1 MKVTLIMS
9 LLLRKLQTIVD
20 NLIIKLMKKVI
31 LYILCV
37 ASFVIYAQDRVLF
50 SISDVDVS
58 VDDFLKN
65 YDKNRL
71 DSDTLSFE
79 DSLQEYLDL
88 YIKFKLKV
96 IEAESLGL
104 DTLPSFLRE
113 LDGYRSQLVKP
124 YLTDREVSE
133 QLLQEA
139 YERLKYEVS
148 VRHILI
154 QTSGDDTIQAYNKI
168 LSIKKKLDNGANFIE
183 LANQFSEDPSVKDN
197 EGDLGYFSALYMVYP
212 FESAA
217 YNTPVGSISDP
228 VKTRFGYHLLQVND
242 KRNSRGE
249 VKVAHIL
256 IRKNEGVKSVNP
268 KEKINEIYDSLMLG
282 QDFSELAK
290 QFSDDK
296 KSGSKGGEL
305 DWFGANK
312 MVKSFEEVAFSL
324 DSINSI
330 SQPFETEFGWHIVK
344 FLDKKYLPSFNEIK
358 ESLKKQVERDSRSQK
373 TRNIV
378 LNRLENEWG
387 FVENKKVKNMCFNLI
402 GDDADVSTEIKEKGQ
417 VLFLF
422 NNQYDASSRY
432 VYQKDFIDFFNSFR
446 TRLNKKTDMN
456 TVKSELYDTFKAQKI
471 LEIESNNLESKYDE
485 FRLLYREYHDGILMY
500 QLQKEKVWDKAVE
513 DTLGLF
519 GFYENNQSNYMWD
532 NRLYVKIYS
541 AKNNKIA
548 QKVLRKIKWG
558 TKDDDL
564 LKDFNKTSAL
574 NLSIEELT
582 CAKGDNNLIDETI
595 FNVEDFDFHSLK
607 IGDSYST
614 AAHQIILIED
624 ILPRSVKSLNE
635 IKGVVISDYQSFLET
650 EWLNELSQKYNV
662 IINEDLFLLAQNKE
676 VNILEENSITSN
688 QIDDQSTFEKAFEI
702 AVKKLGSS
710 KDVYF
715 GWNGNIYNTE
725 LQLND

>member
-1 MKVTLIMS
+1 MKVILIMS
-9 LLLRKLQTIVD
+9 PLLRKLQTIVD
-20 NLIIKLMKKVI
+20 NLIIKLMRKII
-31 LYILCV
+31 LYILCT
-37 ASFVIYAQDRVLF
+37 ACSFMYAQDRVLF
-50 SISDVDVS
+50 SISDVHVS

-65 YDKNRL
+65 YEKNRL

-113 LDGYRSQLVKP
+113 LDGYRAQLVKP

-133 QLLQEA
+133 QLLKEA
-139 YERLKYEVS
+139 YERLQQEVS

-168 LSIKKKLDNGANFIE
+168 LSIKEKLNNGGDFIE

-197 EGDLGYFSALYMVYP
+197 GGDLGYFSALYMVYP

-242 KRNSRGE
+242 KRDSRGE

-256 IRKNEGVKSVNP
+256 IRK
-268 KEKINEIYDSLMLG
+268 KESTNSINAMQKINEIYDSLMLG
-282 QDFSELAK
+282 QDFFELAK

-305 DWFGANK
+305 DWFGTNK

-324 DSINSI
+324 DSVNSI
-330 SQPFETEFGWHIVK
+330 SKPFETDFGWHIVK
-344 FLDKKYLPSFNEIK
+344 FLDKKNLPLFEEMK

-378 LNRLENEWG
+378 LGRLQNEWG
-387 FVENKKVKNMCFNLI
+387 FVEDKTAKNKCFTFI
-402 GDDADVSTEIKEKGQ
+402 GEDPDASMSLTDKGQ
-417 VLFLF
+417 ILFVF
-422 NNQYDASSRY
+422 NNHYDVASRY

-446 TRLNKKTDMN
+446 SRLNKKADMN
-456 TVKSELYDTFKAQKI
+456 TVKNELYDTFKAQKI

-519 GFYENNQSNYMWD
+519 SFYEKNKSNYMWGD
-532 NRLYVKIYS
+532 RLAVKLYS
-541 AKNNKIA
+541 AKNDKIFK
-548 QKVLRKIKWG
+548 KVLRKLKWG
-558 TKDDDL
+558 VDDDEL
-564 LKDFNKTSAL
+564 LKEINKNSAL
-574 NLSIEELT
+574 NLSMEEFI
-582 CAKGDNNLIDETI
+582 CAKGDNSLVDSSI
-595 FNVEDFDFHSLK
+595 FNLEDFDFNSLK
-607 IGDSYST
+607 TDDIYST
-614 AAHQIILIED
+614 GTNQIILIREV
-624 ILPRSVKSLNE
+624 LPKSIKLLNE
-635 IKGVVISDYQSFLET
+635 IKGLVISDYQSFLEK
-650 EWLNELSQKYNV
+650 EWLDDLSQKYNI
-662 IINEDLFLLAQNKE
+662 IINEDLFLLAQKKELNIFEQSSAENKQL
-676 VNILEENSITSN
+676 NNKLTFSN
-688 QIDDQSTFEKAFEI
+688 AFDV

-710 KDVYF
+710 KNVYF

-725 LQLND
+725 LKLND